1 MSDGKTEAYKG
12 MKIDTESKSVYIGA
26 EDLKHMP
33 NQKRHRNISFL
44 KSTVR
49 IVGYCLIPFNL
60 VAATVVLVLS
70 EVIGIVEELV

>member
-60 VAATVVLVLS
+60 VAATFLLIFS
-70 EVIGIVEELV
+70 EVIGIIEELV